1 MDAQNLSTPIDKRTN
16 AVELIG
22 LIGGIVLAIITYYAM
37 PSNAGDIALAAAK
50 EGTVLNV
57 EAMPIV
63 AAVSILM
70 GVWWMSEAIELPATA
85 LLPLILF
92 SLFGVADFKSVGSSY
107 ASPIIFLFM
116 GGFMLALTMQKWN
129 LHTRIALMI
138 VLFVGTSPRKLVAGF
153 MIATGFLSMWVSNTA
168 TAVMMLPVG
177 LSVLHLVAKL
187 IKEQEA
193 DKIKATETMEDLEHM
208 GEISKLSSQGGALN
222 VVLHKGKDMVKEVQE
237 KTSIYR
243 TNFGISL
250 MLGIAYSASIG
261 SLGTIIGTP
270 PNALLVGYMKEAHGI
285 TIGFGEWMLVGV
297 PLAVILLAIAWALL
311 VYVIFPP
318 KIKEIP
324 GGKQVIK
331 QELDKLG
338 CMKKPEWLVGIIFVT
353 AALCWIFLG
362 TLLKKYGI
370 KIPRIDSIIA
380 ITASILLFAIPAHK
394 EGDRLLDWDTAKKLP
409 WDILLL
415 FGGGLALSAQFSKTG
430 LSLWIGHQ
438 VSMLGALP
446 LILILFL
453 VALLVIFL
461 TEITSNTATSAA
473 FLPVIGGVAVGLGYG
488 GADILVF
495 TIPVALSA
503 TCAFMLP
510 VATPPNAIAYG
521 SGYIKIADMIKVGLW
536 LNIIGSVLITLITYF
551 LATAAFGLLLG

>member
-1 MDAQNLSTPIDKRTN
+1 METQNLSTPIDKRTN

-37 PSNAGDIALAAAK
+37 PSNAGEIALAAAK
-50 EGTVLNV
+50 GKVLNV

-63 AAVSILM
+63 AAVSVLM
-70 GVWWMSEAIELPATA
+70 GAWWMSEAIELPATA

-92 SLFGVADFKSVGSSY
+92 SLFGVDGFKSIGSSY

-138 VLFVGTSPRKLVAGF
+138 VLLVGTSPRKLVAGF

-297 PLAVILLAIAWALL
+297 
-311 VYVIFPP
+311 YVIFPP

-324 GGKQVIK
+324 GGKKVIK
-331 QELDKLG
+331 EELDKLG
-338 CMKKPEWLVGIIFVT
+338 CMKKPEWLVGIIFLS

-362 TLLKKYGI
+362 TFLKKNGI
-370 KIPRIDSIIA
+370 KIASIDSIIA
-380 ITASILLFAIPAHK
+380 ITASILLFAVPAHK

-438 VSMLGALP
+438 VSALGTLP

-536 LNIIGSVLITLITYF
+536 LNIVGSILITFITYF
-551 LATAAFGLLLG
+551 LATSVFSLLLN